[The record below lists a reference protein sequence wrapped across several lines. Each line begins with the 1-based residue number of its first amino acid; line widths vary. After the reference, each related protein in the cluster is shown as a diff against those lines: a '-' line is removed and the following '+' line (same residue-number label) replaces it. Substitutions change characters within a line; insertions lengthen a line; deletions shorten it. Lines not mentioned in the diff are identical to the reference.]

1 MQHQQQPESSQSA
14 RVKVTSSIW
23 GCAVGMM
30 GICIPLTAITESGPI
45 LPIVV
50 IAGATLGTAAVWVGE
65 IVSIVLNSGQARN
78 AVTTDDKQQTADL
91 NGRIRELEE
100 RLANVE
106 TIDRFEEHLA
116 QKSMSAGRGT
126 PVAPLEPT
134 TYSAGYGSEAAYQ
147 TAKHD

>member
-50 IAGATLGTAAVWVGE
+50 VGGAALATIAVWTGEVVG
-65 IVSIVLNSGQARN
+65 IVLNSGRTHN
-78 AVTTDDKQQTADL
+78 SVGTESKQQIDTL
-91 NGRIRELEE
+91 TGRIQELEE

-116 QKSMSAGRGT
+116 QKSMKCGTRHAGRSIR
-126 PVAPLEPT
+126 AHDLFR
-134 TYSAGYGSEAAYQ
+134 GYG
-147 TAKHD
+147 

>member
-1 MQHQQQPESSQSA
+1 MQDHQQRESSQDA
-14 RVKVTSSIW
+14 RVKVTTSIW
-23 GCAVGMM
+23 GCAIGMM
-30 GICIPLTAITESGPI
+30 GVCIPLTAITNSGPA

-50 IAGATLGTAAVWVGE
+50 VGGAALATIAVWTGEVVG
-65 IVSIVLNSGQARN
+65 IVLNSGRTHN
-78 AVTTDDKQQTADL
+78 SVGTESKQQIDTL
-91 NGRIRELEE
+91 TGRIQELEE

-116 QKSMSAGRGT
+116 RKSMSAGRGT

>member
-65 IVSIVLNSGQARN
+65 VVSIVLNSGQARN

>member
-1 MQHQQQPESSQSA
+1 MQDQQQPESSQNA

-23 GCAVGMM
+23 GCAIGMM
-30 GICIPLTAITESGPI
+30 GVCIPLTAVTNSGPA

-50 IAGATLGTAAVWVGE
+50 VGGAALATIAVWTGE
-65 IVSIVLNSGQARN
+65 VVSTVLNSGRAQKS
-78 AVTTDDKQQTADL
+78 VDTESKKQVDAL
-91 NGRIRELEE
+91 NGRIQELEE
-100 RLANVE
+100 RLTNVE
-106 TIDRFEEHLA
+106 TIDRFEQHLA
-116 QKSMSAGRGT
+116 QKSLAAGRGT

>member
-1 MQHQQQPESSQSA
+1 MQDQQQPENSQNA

-23 GCAVGMM
+23 GCAIGMM
-30 GICIPLTAITESGPI
+30 GVCIPLTAVTNSGPA

-50 IAGATLGTAAVWVGE
+50 VGGAALATIAVWTGEVVG
-65 IVSIVLNSGQARN
+65 IVLNSGRAQN
-78 AVTTDDKQQTADL
+78 PVDTESKKQVDAL
-91 NGRIRELEE
+91 NGRIQELEE

-106 TIDRFEEHLA
+106 TIDRFEQHLA
-116 QKSMSAGRGT
+116 EKSMGMGRGT

-134 TYSAGYGSEAAYQ
+134 TYATGYGSEAAYQ